1 MPQAEQPSKQR
12 SRLGRGLSSLLSVSE
27 PLDREIRT
35 SETPDTVVSAAPPFP
50 VPNALPGTLV
60 MDLPVSDIRPNP
72 HQPRRDFD
80 ETALAELAA
89 SLKSTGLIQ
98 PIIVKKVDGTF
109 ELIAGE
115 RRLRAAKLAGLE
127 VIPAILREADSFTQ
141 AQMAL
146 IENIQRRDL
155 NPVDRAQAYDALLK
169 QLGLTQSEL
178 AGRLGEDRST
188 IANYLRLMDLD
199 GPVANMLRDG
209 RLSLGHAK
217 LLASVTIHEEQN
229 RLANLVLSQDLSVR
243 NLERLISS
251 GPQAEINR
259 PKRTPSNHLQ
269 DLERA
274 LTRQL
279 GLRVQVRG
287 AKGGKGRI
295 VIHYGSLD
303 QFDQL
308 ADRLGVSLD

>member
-1 MPQAEQPSKQR
+1 
-12 SRLGRGLSSLLSVSE
+12 
-27 PLDREIRT
+27 
-35 SETPDTVVSAAPPFP
+35 
-50 VPNALPGTLV
+50 
-60 MDLPVSDIRPNP
+60 
-72 HQPRRDFD
+72 
-80 ETALAELAA
+80 
-89 SLKSTGLIQ
+89 
-98 PIIVKKVDGTF
+98 
-109 ELIAGE
+109 
-115 RRLRAAKLAGLE
+115 
-127 VIPAILREADSFTQ
+127 
-141 AQMAL
+141 MAL
-146 IENIQRRDL
+146 VENIQRRDL
-155 NPVDRAQAYDALLK
+155 NPVDRAHAYQALLQ
-169 QLGLTQSEL
+169 QLGLTQTEL
-178 AGRLGEDRST
+178 AVRLGEDRST

-199 GPVANMLRDG
+199 APVANMLRDG

-217 LLASVTIHEEQN
+217 LLAGVTIHEEQN

-251 GPQAEINR
+251 GPQAEVNR
-259 PKRTPSNHLQ
+259 PKRQASNHVQ